1 LRNSNS
7 EMHRDQAK
15 SRVEAQIRTEQ
26 QTAAGLERELL
37 LSSYNERVSSN
48 AKVAELADAPD
59 LGFYVGVMHFSCQVC
74 MH

>member
-1 LRNSNS
+1 
-7 EMHRDQAK
+7 MHGHQAK
-15 SRVEAQIRTEQ
+15 SRVEARIRTEQ

-59 LGFYVGVMHFSCQVC
+59 LALVIGVA
-74 MH
+74 